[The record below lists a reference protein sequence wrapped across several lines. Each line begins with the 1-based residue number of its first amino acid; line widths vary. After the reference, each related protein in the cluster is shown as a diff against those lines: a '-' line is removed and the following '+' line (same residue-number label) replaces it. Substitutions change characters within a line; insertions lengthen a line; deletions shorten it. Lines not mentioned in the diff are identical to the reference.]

1 MQDLLRFIRR
11 VTDVIKLKVCG
22 KQGVN
27 PDAGLSRLTYLK
39 ISASFKY
46 WQKQKKK
53 KSKTKLEHRNIQ
65 TNY

>member
-11 VTDVIKLKVCG
+11 ATDVIKLKVCG

-39 ISASFKY
+39 ISALFKY
-46 WQKQKKK
+46 WQKEKKK
-53 KSKTKLEHRNIQ
+53 KQN
-65 TNY
+65 